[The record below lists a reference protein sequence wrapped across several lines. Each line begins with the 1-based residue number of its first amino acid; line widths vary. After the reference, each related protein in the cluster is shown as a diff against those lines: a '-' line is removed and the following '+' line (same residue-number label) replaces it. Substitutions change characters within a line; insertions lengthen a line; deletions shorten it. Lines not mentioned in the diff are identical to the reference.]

1 MKFNVLII
9 GSDANA
15 YYLARCYHEA
25 YHKKAFVLGKEPL
38 PFTKY
43 SNIINH
49 IYNPSIWEE
58 TGFLKAIY
66 NFKETNHNYKT
77 LLISSNESYAKFI
90 SKNKEQLLKDN
101 FVFNY
106 PNLDLIETLIMKEK
120 FYKTWKHSC
129 LSLPKTYY
137 FDCSKEKVFKEK
149 MTYPVILKPSNVIM
163 YNHLSFPGKNKIYK
177 LETKEQLN
185 STIKLIQESGYT
197 DYLIIQ
203 DFIPGDDYYLF
214 DAVAYCDKT
223 KKVKLLTLAQIGLQ
237 EHSKNMVGNAAVLI
251 NGYNQ
256 FGGTEEIV
264 KTMQTFLEDIGYQG
278 FAEFDLKYDYRDK
291 TFKVLEINARQG
303 RCSYYLT
310 PLGYNLV
317 QVLVDDLIY
326 HKDMSFKFLNDE
338 VLLSFIPKG
347 VIKKYLHNPEYVKK
361 VLSLWSKKR
370 VNPVKYPKDHNLL
383 RKLYLLKKHFRYYKE
398 YQNSYWKVTDKE
410 MK

>member
-15 YYLARCYHEA
+15 YYLARCYHEL
-25 YHKKAFVLGKEPL
+25 YHKKAYVLGKDPL

-49 IYNPSIWEE
+49 IYDKSIWDEQ
-58 TGFLKAIY
+58 GFLNAIY
-66 NFKETNHNYKT
+66 KFKEEHNNYKT

-90 SKNKEQLLKDN
+90 SKNKLKLEKDN

-106 PNLDLIETLIMKEK
+106 PDISIIESLIMKEK
-120 FYKTWKHSC
+120 FYKTYKDSC

-137 FDCSKEKVFKEK
+137 FNCSKETQFKEK

-163 YNHLSFPGKNKIYK
+163 YNHISFVGKNKIYK
-177 LETKEQLN
+177 LENKEELDN
-185 STIKLIQESGYT
+185 TIQRIIESGYT

-214 DAVAYCDKT
+214 DAVAYCDKS
-223 KKVKLLTLAQIGLQ
+223 KKVKMLSFAQIGLQ

-256 FGGTEEIV
+256 FGNTKEIE
-264 KTMQTFLEDIGYQG
+264 KIMRKFLEDIGYQG

-291 TFKVLEINARQG
+291 KFKVLEINARQG
-303 RCSYYLT
+303 RCSYYID
-310 PLGYNLV
+310 PLGYNLI

-326 HKDMSFKFLNDE
+326 NKKMEYKFLTDE
-338 VLLSFIPKG
+338 VLLSFVPKG
-347 VIKKYLHNPEYVKK
+347 VAKKYINNPAYLKK
-361 VLSLWSKKR
+361 VMSLWHKSR
-370 VNPVKYPKDHNLL
+370 VNPVKYSHDHNFL
-383 RKLYLLKKHFRYYKE
+383 RKLYLLKKQYRYYKE
-398 YQNSYWKVTDKE
+398 YKNSYWKVSDKE